1 MERLQAYKARLIVF
15 PRKAGKPKKGDSSVR
30 KISILQLFFLS
41 KRIPQ
46 AEELT
51 ATTTRAAIS
60 LPEAYP
66 AEAPRKITAE
76 EKEFKAFR
84 TLRVARA
91 NQRHDGARKA
101 RVAKVRNR
109 SALH

>member
-1 MERLQAYKARLIVF
+1 M
-15 PRKAGKPKKGDSSVR
+15 
-30 KISILQLFFLS
+30 
-41 KRIPQ
+41 PQ
-46 AEELT
+46 AEELK

-66 AEAPRKITAE
+66 AEAPRKITSE

-109 SALH
+109 SALY